1 MSKKILIV
9 EDNPQNMKVMRLTL
23 RPLGCE
29 VFEATD
35 GEQGVEV
42 ARREKP
48 DLILMDVQLPKMN
61 GLDATRAIRSYDE
74 LKRTRIV
81 AITAYA
87 RKADKDKAI
96 AAGCDA
102 YISKPINTRDVRG
115 VVAGLMRGVKVD

>member
-9 EDNPQNMKVMRLTL
+9 EDNPQNMKVMQLTL
-23 RPLGCE
+23 RPLGHE
-29 VFEATD
+29 IFEATD

-42 ARREKP
+42 ARRERP

-74 LKRTRIV
+74 LKRTQIV

>member
-1 MSKKILIV
+1 MPKKILIV
-9 EDNPQNMKVMRLTL
+9 EDNPQNMKVMQLTL
-23 RPLGCE
+23 RPLGYE

-35 GEQGVEV
+35 GEQGLEV

-61 GLDATRAIRSYDE
+61 GLDATRAIRSYAD

-115 VVAGLMRGVKVD
+115 VVAGLMSGVKVD